1 MSEGKTGVF
10 KLTESARIKLASWLD
25 RSAVWVSENWGKVRS
40 VTSREKKE
48 TVEALL
54 ILKRIILLKEVSA
67 EDKKFVKSQS
77 GDIVKILFLISIKF
91 IPIPIPM
98 TPMLIYLGKKIGV
111 DFLPKKQRD

>member
-48 TVEALL
+48 TLEALL
-54 ILKRIILLKEVSA
+54 IL
-67 EDKKFVKSQS
+67 
-77 GDIVKILFLISIKF
+77 
-91 IPIPIPM
+91 
-98 TPMLIYLGKKIGV
+98 
-111 DFLPKKQRD
+111 